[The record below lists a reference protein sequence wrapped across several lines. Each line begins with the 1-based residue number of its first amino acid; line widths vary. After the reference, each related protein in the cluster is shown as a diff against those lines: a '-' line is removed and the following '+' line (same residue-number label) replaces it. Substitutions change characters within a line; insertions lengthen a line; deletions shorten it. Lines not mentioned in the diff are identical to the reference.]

1 MTLLPFDVELSRAIE
16 RNTSHSRLKVLAAT
30 GVVRLRNAPD
40 VCPEGEWLALDY
52 LDWKSGGD
60 THFAPLA
67 SVDGEMNCVG
77 FSSRRRADKDG
88 LWTANEEGAG
98 PQALRRRRGCQL
110 RSCSGDSPR
119 TAGQASGQSHAA
131 P

>member
-1 MTLLPFDVELSRAIE
+1 VTLLPFDVELSRAIE

-77 FSSRRRADKDG
+77 FSSRRRADKTVSG
-88 LWTANEEGAG
+88 RPTRG
-98 PQALRRRRGCQL
+98 RRRPSSATSKAWVPTSVVFG
-110 RSCSGDSPR
+110 
-119 TAGQASGQSHAA
+119 
-131 P
+131 